1 MSERGANF
9 KELQP
14 KGHAWRLLRKVGF
27 VLMCAAGV
35 AILVANAALEVQRN
49 TRTDPDA

>member
-1 MSERGANF
+1 MSERGASF

-14 KGHAWRLLRKVGF
+14 KGHAWRVVRTVGF
-27 VLMCAAGV
+27 LVICAAGV
-35 AILVANAALEVQRN
+35 AILVSNAILEVQRN